1 MTNKCAKCD
10 SENKISSRFCSNCGY
25 ELPKTEPENT
35 NINKS
40 IKKGKTKDSKK
51 KIAGI
56 IFGIIAFGLAYFG
69 TQQLFPNSDSL
80 DKTLMNVASEIN
92 KTCPIIID
100 SETRLDNTISLPN
113 KILQYNYTTINIVKD
128 SVNIDNVKIQLES
141 KLINNVKN
149 NPQMKTL
156 KDYKTTFNYYYK
168 DKNGLFLFIISVT
181 PDKYE

>member
-1 MTNKCAKCD
+1 MKNNCTKCD
-10 SENKISSRFCSNCGY
+10 SENNISSKFCSKCGY
-25 ELPKTEPENT
+25 ELPKIEPQNT
-35 NINKS
+35 KIEKP
-40 IKKGKTKDSKK
+40 IKKGGRRGSKK

-80 DKTLMNVASEIN
+80 DKTLMKVASEIN
-92 KTCPIIID
+92 KTCPIMID
-100 SETRLDNTISLPN
+100 SETRLDNTISLPD
-113 KILQYNYTTINIVKD
+113 KILQYNYTAINIVKD
-128 SVNIDNVKIQLES
+128 SLNIDDAKNQLEPNI
-141 KLINNVKN
+141 INIVKN

-168 DKNGLFLFIISVT
+168 DKNGKFLFIISVT